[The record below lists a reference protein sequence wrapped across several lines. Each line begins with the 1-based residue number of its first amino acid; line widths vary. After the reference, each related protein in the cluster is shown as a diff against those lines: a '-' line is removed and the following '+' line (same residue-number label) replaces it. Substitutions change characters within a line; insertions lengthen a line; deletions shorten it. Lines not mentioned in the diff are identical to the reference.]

1 MNGPATNSKVHEFCS
16 LQRDAS
22 AQVAGVAGAAVDRAT
37 RETILRWRV
46 SRLFWVKDALPP
58 AMRPRHAPRDAES
71 SKPEP
76 FGFRCWSGDVDV
88 DVRSPLTGGAFHAMP
103 FAEQVDYLRMWQPET
118 PNWDGPTREGL
129 AGTFLAEVKTKPVFF
144 FENASQF
151 TGLDPVYA
159 TALVRGFSEGLE
171 GKGIFNWEPFW
182 AFASWVL
189 AQPDPETEI
198 QDEFSGETQLERRW
212 QNSRLEIARF
222 LDAIL
227 NDKLASLPLTE
238 RAAVWQLIDALT
250 RDPNPAPAD
259 EAAEGKCRMDPF
271 TLSLN
276 TVRGEAMHAVFSFIH
291 WIRSH
296 SPEAAP
302 SGGNLDDVPE
312 ARAALEARLDA
323 QLEPSLTIRSVF
335 GANIPRLAHWAEV
348 WLCDHLGEIFPAQ
361 NRNELGDIAWSTY
374 LRFSQV
380 NSKAFTLLHQQ
391 YTAAIARMLQ
401 DGLVEPR
408 DRDARVSL
416 GQHLVLCYCRGGLDF
431 EQPGDLLAAFFARA
445 PEPVRAEVLAFVGR
459 SLVQSNEPIPPEIFA
474 RLLKLWNWQ
483 VQRATIGGGAG
494 YQEVVA

>member
-1 MNGPATNSKVHEFCS
+1 MTRPATNSNVHEFCS
-16 LQRDAS
+16 PARDAS
-22 AQVAGVAGAAVDRAT
+22 ARVVGVAVDRAT

-58 AMRPRHAPRDAES
+58 AMRQRHAPRDAES

-76 FGFRCWSGDVDV
+76 LGFRCWSGDVDV
-88 DVRSPLTGGAFHAMP
+88 DVRSPLADGAFHAMP

-129 AGTFLAEVKTKPVFF
+129 AGIFQAEVEAQPVFYF
-144 FENASQF
+144 KHASQF

-159 TALVRGFSEGLE
+159 TALVRGFLEGLA
-171 GKGIFNWEPFW
+171 GKTVSNWGPFW
-182 AFASWVL
+182 VFASWVL
-189 AQPDPETEI
+189 AQSDPEAEI
-198 QDEFSGETQLERRW
+198 QDEFSGETQLGRRW
-212 QNSRLEIARF
+212 QDCRLEIARF
-222 LDAIL
+222 LDATL

-238 RAAVWQLIDALT
+238 RAAVWQLIEALT

-259 EAAEGKCRMDPF
+259 EAPEGKCRMDPF

-296 SPEAAP
+296 SPEAAQ
-302 SGGNLDDVPE
+302 SDGNLDDVPE
-312 ARAALEARLDA
+312 ARAAFEARLDA

-348 WLCDHLGEIFPAQ
+348 WLGEHLEEIFPAHGQ
-361 NRNELGDIAWSTY
+361 SELRDIAWGTY
-374 LRFSQV
+374 LRFSHV
-380 NSKAFTLLHQQ
+380 NSRAFALLRQQ
-391 YTAAIARMLQ
+391 YTAAIAKIPQ

-416 GQHLVLCYCRGGLDF
+416 GQHLVLYYCRGGLDF
-431 EQPGDLLAAFFARA
+431 EQPGDLLATFFARA

-459 SLVQSNEPIPPEIFA
+459 SLTQSHEPIPPEVFA

-483 VQRATIGGGAG
+483 VQRETTPGGAG
-494 YQEVVA
+494 LQHEVA